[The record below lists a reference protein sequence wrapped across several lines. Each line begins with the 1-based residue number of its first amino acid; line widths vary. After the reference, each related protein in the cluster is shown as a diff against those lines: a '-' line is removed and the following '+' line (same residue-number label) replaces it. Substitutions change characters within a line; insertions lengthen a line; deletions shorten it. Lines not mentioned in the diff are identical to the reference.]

1 MLPSQVGAIDLTRP
15 GNKGIA
21 SREREAPA
29 DPLSSPAGPVVL
41 ASVGLDVRCNGGTS
55 SIRSAERS

>member
-21 SREREAPA
+21 SREREVHGPA
-29 DPLSSPAGPVVL
+29 LIS
-41 ASVGLDVRCNGGTS
+41 GGS
-55 SIRSAERS
+55 CRFG